1 MSVDKNLLKRL
12 RILYVEDDDIIRTEL
27 SELLSKF
34 FGKVYVSKDGKEALE
49 TYLHNQDDIHVILT
63 DINMPKLSGI
73 EVVKTIRE
81 INSKIPVIFA
91 TAHSDNEFLEEAI
104 KLRVYEYIVKPID
117 IRYLLTT
124 MNELANVLYQES
136 MIDQQTKEL
145 ESYKNII
152 NSNNIVLKTDVHMN
166 ITYVND
172 LFCQITGF
180 SEDELVGREFKS
192 LRHPDSSN
200 DLYTNMYAKV
210 LNNKPWH
217 GKLKNLTKDH
227 GTFITDAY
235 MMASLNDSGEIIGA
249 ICIQKDITE
258 EQNKRRDI
266 QLALMKD
273 KSDIFIRS
281 KEGSAEQSLIINDL
295 KLRLENTQKE
305 LIKVQHNVDRYI
317 YTAEKYTVE
326 NRNLKTELASY
337 KKSADQHGTAMKVS
351 KENSDLR
358 LEIKRLNSI
367 IEEINIR
374 QEKEVLQLKVNYQV
388 EIDELEENLKILQ
401 DKYESVESDEILSQ
415 KLEYWKEKAKN
426 ESRRIESLEKQI
438 IAHGDQSFMNKIF
451 G

>member
-367 IEEINIR
+367 IEEINIK

-401 DKYESVESDEILSQ
+401 DKYESVESDEVLSQ

>member
-12 RILYVEDDDIIRTEL
+12 RILYVEDEDVIRTEL

-34 FGKVYVSKDGKEALE
+34 FGKVYIAKDGKEALE
-49 TYLHNQDDIHVILT
+49 VYLNNQDDIHVILT

-73 EVVKTIRE
+73 DVVKTIRD
-81 INSKIPVIFA
+81 IDSKIPVIFA

-104 KLRVYEYIVKPID
+104 KLKVYEYIVKPID
-117 IRYLLTT
+117 IRYLLTM
-124 MNELANVLYQES
+124 MNELANVLYQEF
-136 MIDQQTKEL
+136 MIEQQTKEL
-145 ESYKNII
+145 ESYKDII
-152 NSNNIVLKTDVHMN
+152 DSNNIVLKTDVHMN

-172 LFCQITGF
+172 LFCQITGYDK
-180 SEDELVGREFKS
+180 EELMGREFKS
-192 LRHPDSSN
+192 LRHPDASN

-217 GKLKNLTKDH
+217 GKLKNLTKEH

-235 MMASLNDSGEIIGA
+235 IMPSLNDAGEIIGA

-281 KEGSAEQSLIINDL
+281 KEGSAEQSMIINDL
-295 KLRLENTQKE
+295 KAKLENTQRE
-305 LIKVQHNVDRYI
+305 LLKVQQNADRYI

-337 KKSADQHGTAMKVS
+337 KKSADVHGTAMKVS

-367 IEEINIR
+367 IDEKSEK
-374 QEKEVLQLKVNYQV
+374 QEKELLQMRVNHQV
-388 EIDELEENLKILQ
+388 ELDELEETLKDIQ
-401 DKYESVESDEILSQ
+401 EKYESIESDEVLRQ

-438 IAHGDQSFMNKIF
+438 IAHGDQGFMNKIF

>member
-1 MSVDKNLLKRL
+1 MSVDKDLLKRL
-12 RILYVEDDDIIRTEL
+12 KILYIEDDDIIRTEL

-34 FGKVYVSKDGKEALE
+34 FGNVYVAKDGKEALE
-49 TYLHNQDDIHVILT
+49 TYLHNQDDIDVILS
-63 DINMPKLSGI
+63 DINMPKLNGI

-81 INSKIPVIFA
+81 IDPKIPVIFA
-91 TAHSDNEFLEEAI
+91 TAHSDTEFLEEAI

-117 IRYLLTT
+117 IRSLLTM

-136 MIDQQTKEL
+136 MIEQQTKEL
-145 ESYKNII
+145 EKYRDII
-152 NSNNIVLKTDVHMN
+152 DSNNIVLKTDVHMN

-180 SEDELVGREFKS
+180 NKEELIGREFKS
-192 LRHPDSSN
+192 LRHPDSSV
-200 DLYTNMYAKV
+200 DVYTNMYAKV

-235 MMASLNDSGEIIGA
+235 IMASLNDSGEILGA

-281 KEGSAEQSLIINDL
+281 KEGSAEQSVIINDL
-295 KLRLENTQKE
+295 KNRLENTQLE
-305 LIKVQHNVDRYI
+305 LVKVQQNVDKYI

-337 KKSADQHGTAMKVS
+337 KKSADIHGTALKVS

-367 IEEINIR
+367 IEETNEK
-374 QEKEVLQLKVNYQV
+374 QEKEILQLKVNYQV
-388 EIDELEENLKILQ
+388 EIDELEENLKVIQ
-401 DKYESVESDEILSQ
+401 EKYESIESDDVLRQ